1 MVACYEGGG
10 QNGSARM
17 ASRFQEAL
25 QNSKRLL
32 LLLGGAIFDDAM
44 KFLDQD
50 ARVCFLSF
58 EFEEYRGR
66 NTEGRGDGRDDFQ
79 GRPFLASLS
88 FPQIVRGNAGLL
100 GCELPRDM
108 CGISNRTDLSS
119 K

>member
-1 MVACYEGGG
+1 VDNSETIPRQDYCDFFSNETMVMRKRRLTFERKAEKLQADDRVIRRVS
-10 QNGSARM
+10 QNGSAGM
-17 ASRFQEAL
+17 ASRIQEAL

-66 NTEGRGDGRDDFQ
+66 NT
-79 GRPFLASLS
+79 
-88 FPQIVRGNAGLL
+88 
-100 GCELPRDM
+100 
-108 CGISNRTDLSS
+108 
-119 K
+119 